1 MFSVFSTL
9 PILISILYS
18 SYGYGNVK
26 RAVDLISK
34 TKTLDAHH
42 TFLFFLGGP
51 LHVKILFPSIT
62 RI

>member
-18 SYGYGNVK
+18 SYGYGKVK
-26 RAVDLISK
+26 KAVDLISK

-42 TFLFFLGGP
+42 TF
-51 LHVKILFPSIT
+51 
-62 RI
+62 

>member
-9 PILISILYS
+9 PILIGILYS

-42 TFLFFLGGP
+42 TF
-51 LHVKILFPSIT
+51 
-62 RI
+62 